1 MPFNEI
7 LSLVSF
13 SDLTHLILRMV
24 SQFELAFRT
33 NGENAKTLCL
43 EKADSI
49 LLSGEKKKKF
59 YVVQKAEG
67 SLRAF
72 T

>member
-1 MPFNEI
+1 MSFNEI

-13 SDLTHLILRMV
+13 SDLTHSILRMV

-43 EKADSI
+43 EKAGSI
-49 LLSGEKKKKF
+49 LLSGKKKK
-59 YVVQKAEG
+59 VLCG
-67 SLRAF
+67 SES
-72 T
+72 

>member
-1 MPFNEI
+1 MSFNEI

-13 SDLTHLILRMV
+13 SDLTHSILRMV

-43 EKADSI
+43 EKAGSI
-49 LLSGEKKKKF
+49 LLTGKKKKF

>member
-43 EKADSI
+43 EN
-49 LLSGEKKKKF
+49 LTLSFCQGKKKKF